1 MPVGALL
8 LTVLVVGGTLK
19 RAPLD
24 PFLILLA
31 AVTVDAAVAHAKHTH
46 PIGR

>member
-1 MPVGALL
+1 MPVSALL
-8 LTVLVVGGTLK
+8 LTALVVGGTLK

-31 AVTVDAAVAHAKHTH
+31 AVTIDAVLSHAKRTR